1 MRLEQVG
8 LPGGILLV
16 KLVGPLD
23 IAGANDVETPLSSIS
38 ETHDKVIISF
48 DGVTFLASIGIRV
61 LVKTARAI
69 GKRNGRLV
77 VYGLNADARKVLRST
92 GVDTIV
98 PVAADQTAAIAECS
112 R

>member
-23 IAGANDVETPLSSIS
+23 IAGANEVETPLGSIS
-38 ETHDKVIISF
+38 ETHDRVIISF